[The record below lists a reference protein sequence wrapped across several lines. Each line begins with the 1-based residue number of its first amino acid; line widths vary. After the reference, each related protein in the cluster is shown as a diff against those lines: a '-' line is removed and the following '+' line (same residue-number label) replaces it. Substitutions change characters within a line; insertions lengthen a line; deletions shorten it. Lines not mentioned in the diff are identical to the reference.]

1 MSGDQGTALI
11 AFIYYIPGIIY
22 IPQAILYSHIILA
35 IHVYNMYGSVVIAIM
50 YIIASRCGTVD
61 YG

>member
-22 IPQAILYSHIILA
+22 ILQAILYSHIILA

-50 YIIASRCGTVD
+50 YIIAS
-61 YG
+61 